1 MRSRIALIL
10 AVVLIFSTI
19 STTYA
24 ANTSGGG
31 VYSERYNTVTGNDAA
46 PGSDDIRVSD
56 AGTVSDGDNIAGT
69 DSERRAQADIGD
81 VGQVDVS
88 VATALILNRPVEF
101 AVKLTDSQ
109 NVSITQ
115 TITLGSNA
123 VEESIVSFENLADGD
138 YTLTVSARGFA
149 AYSQNISVAG
159 RAYAIN
165 LTTGF
170 LGGINYAAGT
180 AHPGV
185 LLIGDANG
193 DGKVDI
199 TDGKRIVDAI
209 DSANH
214 GRSVGDGFEDLN
226 GDGEINLVD
235 LEYFAKGY
243 HVTGDTQATAERFV
257 PVVMISPAASEGT
270 IVEGDLAALLKDH
283 ASVFLTPETGVISAA
298 NPVALE
304 FDFAEGDA
312 AMADG
317 ILIETE
323 GDNPISDAVI
333 SSEYVTYENGQRVE
347 DEIEVPVTDGVHYLL
362 KNSDV
367 RAEQDSHGNIMLSL
381 GNQVALK
388 KVTLTITGMKRNN
401 NLAEISKVEFVN
413 GMEERIPEPETDIPE
428 HLTAAAGDKK
438 ISLNWDACVNIT
450 GYEVLIKQGGR
461 QETVL
466 TAVNS
471 LDIGSFG
478 GKELTNYLEYQIRVQ
493 SINGTWR
500 SGYGEEVTVIP
511 LPGGK
516 PDKPDNVSAIGQY
529 RRITVSW
536 KQMKDT
542 LSYNLYYKESDAA
555 QYQKI
560 ENIKENSYTIDGLK
574 DLTEYTVYVTGV
586 NEYGESG
593 PSLSAS
599 AKTTDLNPP
608 VVTKYNLIN
617 VGQMGEAGAHI
628 ISASMS
634 ATMVDSP
641 LDDQAG
647 TAWGT
652 VDHDP
657 ASYYRMNSWDDGGF
671 NPMSLRH
678 GLTYEFDQ
686 VYKMDTIAFHDLTGQ
701 DTGYFYAKVRYWDEN
716 GTQKD
721 VSGVS
726 LQRKTDADGR
736 YYYVLKLP
744 QPIDAKKL
752 QFGLAR
758 YSASGTITISEV
770 YFYYYDTLMDEIMS
784 LYEDD
789 LHTVLRAEVTQA
801 DIDALRVRINTI
813 DEVSGE
819 YHPDRKLLEQEL
831 QTAEAILNDKGL
843 NDSVVIYN
851 GITTKDVNRGF
862 SGLNAWQP
870 LGVVAAAQEEIMVY
884 VGSGSGK
891 TGDAA
896 NLQLVATQYHAES
909 GTVSKVVTTLKV
921 GPNKVTVPKLWS
933 TTGVESGG
941 ALYVQ
946 YTGNNAQ
953 DQYAVRVSGGVQG
966 PRLDLYQ
973 VTDSAERLARTISY
987 VEQLQDYVGHMEET
1001 HKEFHTAYAYDVQN
1015 CILGATDILLDTMM
1029 LSLPAQQIL
1038 NGAGNG
1044 SAQEK
1049 AQKILGSMDAME
1061 EMMYLFYQ
1069 HKGLNANAADAVN
1082 QIPKGHLNIRYQRM
1096 FSGAFMYAS
1105 GNHIGIEWG
1114 STTGMVTAV
1123 PVVADSEG
1131 RYQSGSYF
1139 GWGIAHEIGH
1149 CINQGTYAVAEITN
1163 NYYAVLAQAKDSNNS
1178 VRFQYDNVYKKV
1190 TSGAKGMASNVFTQL
1205 GMYWQLHLAYDSGY
1219 NYKTYENYNEQLEN
1233 LFFARVDTYAR
1244 NTSKAPA
1251 PDGIALT
1258 LTGDR
1263 DQDLM
1268 RLSCAA
1274 AKKNILEFFM
1284 RWGMTPNDATRQ
1296 YAEQFDVE
1304 TRAIYYVSDDSRVYS
1319 LQGSGSTLGTDAAV
1333 EAVGNVTAVVNSG
1346 RANQVDFTLSSTL
1359 PQADVLGYEIVRCM
1373 ISGGETQKEA
1383 IGFTTGNTFSD
1394 TVTVNN
1400 RVVWYEI
1407 TVIDKYL
1414 NRSAVKTLEP
1424 VKIEHDGSLDKTF
1437 WTVSTQ
1443 NLTVEDAEP
1452 GTGDEE
1458 SPCAPK
1464 AENPADRM
1472 IDNQAAAY
1480 TATAGGKA
1488 EIVLDFNKTLTV
1500 TGFKYTGLEGTA
1512 GIGYE
1517 LMVNTSEGWIAAAA
1531 GSFGQEQSGTIF
1543 FGNEDGKYISTYA
1556 ATAVKLI
1563 LNAQSGSRISI
1574 EELDVLGVTGDNVDF
1589 RRVDDSTAVK
1599 TAVIGKLSADYR
1611 YGTEAGDVIPA
1622 GSIIF
1627 TGSYKGSP
1635 AYNVVLLF
1643 DQNGNNVG
1651 GVNEAGELKAQ
1662 QIILADVPD
1671 EGNIQNVSDGTWI
1684 YWIEPDQQVD
1694 LTGITKV
1701 RAELYRVNNALTNE
1715 GQRLVS
1721 DSLFET
1727 MPDTLP
1733 EIRIG
1738 AASES

>member
-1 MRSRIALIL
+1 MRSKIAFIL
-10 AVVLIFSTI
+10 AVILSFSTV
-19 STTYA
+19 STAYA
-24 ANTSGGG
+24 ANEILGG
-31 VYSERYNTVTGNDAA
+31 VYSEKYNTVTANDAA
-46 PGSDDIRVSD
+46 PDSNDIQASDT
-56 AGTVSDGDNIAGT
+56 GTVSDGDNIADT
-69 DSERRAQADIGD
+69 ASDRRVQADIGN

-88 VATALILNRPVEF
+88 IGTALILNRPVEF
-101 AVKLTDSQ
+101 AVKLTDSR
-109 NVSITQ
+109 NVSMTDA
-115 TITLGSNA
+115 ITLGGNA

-193 DGKVDI
+193 DGKVDV
-199 TDGKRIVDAI
+199 TDGERIVDAI
-209 DSANH
+209 EGADH
-214 GRSVGDGFEDLN
+214 GRSVGDGSEDLN

-235 LEYFAKGY
+235 LEYFARGY
-243 HVTGDTQATAERFV
+243 HVAGDTQATAERFV

-270 IVEGDLAALLKDH
+270 MVEGDLAALLRDH
-283 ASVFLTPETGVISAA
+283 ASVFLTPATGAISAA

-312 AMADG
+312 AMANG

-323 GDNPISDAVI
+323 GDNPINDAVI
-333 SSEYVTYENGQRVE
+333 SIEYVIYENGQKVE
-347 DEIEVPVTDGVHYLL
+347 DEIEVPVTGGVHYLL
-362 KNSDV
+362 KSAEV
-367 RAEQDSHGNIMLSL
+367 RAEQDSHGNIMLFL

-428 HLTAAAGDKK
+428 HLTAVAGDKK

-478 GKELTNYLEYQIRVQ
+478 GKELTNYMEYQIRVQ

-500 SGYGEEVTVIP
+500 SGYGEEVTAIP

-516 PDKPDNVSAIGQY
+516 PDKPDNVSAVGQY
-529 RRITVSW
+529 QRITVSW

-555 QYQKI
+555 GYQKI

-641 LDDQAG
+641 LDDQTG
-647 TAWGT
+647 TAWCT

-657 ASYYRMNSWDDGGF
+657 ASYYRMNSLDDGGY

-686 VYKMDTIAFHDLTGQ
+686 AYKMDTIAFHDLTGQ

-736 YYYVLKLP
+736 YYYVIKLS
-744 QPIDAKKL
+744 QPINAKKI

-801 DIDALRVRINTI
+801 DIDALRVRINAI

-831 QTAEAILNDKGL
+831 QTAEAILNDKKL
-843 NDSVVIYN
+843 NDSIIIHN
-851 GITTKDVNRGF
+851 GVTTKDVNRGF

-909 GTVSKVVTTLKV
+909 GTVSKIVTNLKV

-946 YTGNNAQ
+946 YTGNSDK
-953 DQYAVRVSGGVQG
+953 DQYAVRVSGGVQV

-973 VTDSAERLARTISY
+973 VTDSAERLARTITY

-1001 HKEFHTAYAYDVQN
+1001 HKEFHADYAYDMQN

-1029 LSLPAQQIL
+1029 VSLPAQQIL

-1044 SAQEK
+1044 NTQEK
-1049 AQKILGSMDAME
+1049 AQRILGSMDAME

-1123 PVVADSEG
+1123 PVVSDSEG

-1149 CINQGTYAVAEITN
+1149 CINQDTYAIAEITN
-1163 NYYAVLAQAKDSNNS
+1163 NYFAVLAQAKDSNNS

-1190 TSGAKGMASNVFTQL
+1190 TSGANGMASNVFTQL

-1244 NTSKAPA
+1244 NAAKAPA
-1251 PDGIALT
+1251 PGGVALA
-1258 LTGDR
+1258 LSGDR

-1274 AKKNILEFFM
+1274 AEKNILEFFM

-1296 YAEQFDVE
+1296 YAEQFEAE

-1373 ISGGETQKEA
+1373 ISGGETQREA

-1443 NLTVEDAEP
+1443 NLTVEDAES

-1472 IDNQAAAY
+1472 IDNQSTAY
-1480 TATAGGKA
+1480 TATAGGKV
-1488 EIVLDFNKTLTV
+1488 EIVLNFNKTLTV
-1500 TGFKYTGLEGTA
+1500 TGFKYTGLEGAA
-1512 GIGYE
+1512 GTGYE
-1517 LMVNTSEGWIAAAA
+1517 LWVNTDNAWVKAAEGN
-1531 GSFGQEQSGTIF
+1531 FGQEQSGTIY
-1543 FGNEDGKYISTYA
+1543 FGNEDGKYVSTYA
-1556 ATAVKLI
+1556 AAAVKLI
-1563 LNAQSGSRISI
+1563 LNAQSGSQISI

-1589 RRVDDSTAVK
+1589 RRTDDSTAV
-1599 TAVIGKLSADYR
+1599 IGRLSEDYR

-1627 TGSYKGSP
+1627 SGSYKGSP

-1662 QIILADVPD
+1662 QIILADVPE

-1721 DSLFET
+1721 DSLFEV

-1733 EIRIG
+1733 EIQIG
-1738 AASES
+1738 AGAAQ

>member
-1 MRSRIALIL
+1 
-10 AVVLIFSTI
+10 
-19 STTYA
+19 
-24 ANTSGGG
+24 
-31 VYSERYNTVTGNDAA
+31 
-46 PGSDDIRVSD
+46 
-56 AGTVSDGDNIAGT
+56 
-69 DSERRAQADIGD
+69 
-81 VGQVDVS
+81 
-88 VATALILNRPVEF
+88 
-101 AVKLTDSQ
+101 
-109 NVSITQ
+109 
-115 TITLGSNA
+115 
-123 VEESIVSFENLADGD
+123 
-138 YTLTVSARGFA
+138 
-149 AYSQNISVAG
+149 
-159 RAYAIN
+159 
-165 LTTGF
+165 
-170 LGGINYAAGT
+170 
-180 AHPGV
+180 
-185 LLIGDANG
+185 
-193 DGKVDI
+193 
-199 TDGKRIVDAI
+199 
-209 DSANH
+209 
-214 GRSVGDGFEDLN
+214 
-226 GDGEINLVD
+226 
-235 LEYFAKGY
+235 
-243 HVTGDTQATAERFV
+243 
-257 PVVMISPAASEGT
+257 
-270 IVEGDLAALLKDH
+270 
-283 ASVFLTPETGVISAA
+283 
-298 NPVALE
+298 
-304 FDFAEGDA
+304 
-312 AMADG
+312 
-317 ILIETE
+317 
-323 GDNPISDAVI
+323 
-333 SSEYVTYENGQRVE
+333 
-347 DEIEVPVTDGVHYLL
+347 
-362 KNSDV
+362 
-367 RAEQDSHGNIMLSL
+367 
-381 GNQVALK
+381 
-388 KVTLTITGMKRNN
+388 
-401 NLAEISKVEFVN
+401 
-413 GMEERIPEPETDIPE
+413 
-428 HLTAAAGDKK
+428 
-438 ISLNWDACVNIT
+438 
-450 GYEVLIKQGGR
+450 
-461 QETVL
+461 
-466 TAVNS
+466 
-471 LDIGSFG
+471 
-478 GKELTNYLEYQIRVQ
+478 
-493 SINGTWR
+493 
-500 SGYGEEVTVIP
+500 
-511 LPGGK
+511 
-516 PDKPDNVSAIGQY
+516 
-529 RRITVSW
+529 
-536 KQMKDT
+536 
-542 LSYNLYYKESDAA
+542 
-555 QYQKI
+555 
-560 ENIKENSYTIDGLK
+560 
-574 DLTEYTVYVTGV
+574 
-586 NEYGESG
+586 
-593 PSLSAS
+593 
-599 AKTTDLNPP
+599 
-608 VVTKYNLIN
+608 
-617 VGQMGEAGAHI
+617 
-628 ISASMS
+628 
-634 ATMVDSP
+634 
-641 LDDQAG
+641 
-647 TAWGT
+647 
-652 VDHDP
+652 
-657 ASYYRMNSWDDGGF
+657 
-671 NPMSLRH
+671 
-678 GLTYEFDQ
+678 
-686 VYKMDTIAFHDLTGQ
+686 
-701 DTGYFYAKVRYWDEN
+701 
-716 GTQKD
+716 
-721 VSGVS
+721 
-726 LQRKTDADGR
+726 
-736 YYYVLKLP
+736 
-744 QPIDAKKL
+744 
-752 QFGLAR
+752 
-758 YSASGTITISEV
+758 
-770 YFYYYDTLMDEIMS
+770 
-784 LYEDD
+784 
-789 LHTVLRAEVTQA
+789 
-801 DIDALRVRINTI
+801 
-813 DEVSGE
+813 
-819 YHPDRKLLEQEL
+819 
-831 QTAEAILNDKGL
+831 
-843 NDSVVIYN
+843 
-851 GITTKDVNRGF
+851 
-862 SGLNAWQP
+862 
-870 LGVVAAAQEEIMVY
+870 
-884 VGSGSGK
+884 
-891 TGDAA
+891 
-896 NLQLVATQYHAES
+896 
-909 GTVSKVVTTLKV
+909 
-921 GPNKVTVPKLWS
+921 
-933 TTGVESGG
+933 
-941 ALYVQ
+941 
-946 YTGNNAQ
+946 
-953 DQYAVRVSGGVQG
+953 
-966 PRLDLYQ
+966 
-973 VTDSAERLARTISY
+973 
-987 VEQLQDYVGHMEET
+987 
-1001 HKEFHTAYAYDVQN
+1001 
-1015 CILGATDILLDTMM
+1015 
-1029 LSLPAQQIL
+1029 
-1038 NGAGNG
+1038 
-1044 SAQEK
+1044 
-1049 AQKILGSMDAME
+1049 
-1061 EMMYLFYQ
+1061 
-1069 HKGLNANAADAVN
+1069 
-1082 QIPKGHLNIRYQRM
+1082 
-1096 FSGAFMYAS
+1096 
-1105 GNHIGIEWG
+1105 
-1114 STTGMVTAV
+1114 
-1123 PVVADSEG
+1123 
-1131 RYQSGSYF
+1131 
-1139 GWGIAHEIGH
+1139 
-1149 CINQGTYAVAEITN
+1149 
-1163 NYYAVLAQAKDSNNS
+1163 
-1178 VRFQYDNVYKKV
+1178 
-1190 TSGAKGMASNVFTQL
+1190 MASNVFTQL

-1512 GIGYE
+1512 GTGYE